1 MPANKVLKFNDQG
14 GFLTSFG
21 NPLPDLTTNFDSPDG
36 IATSSDSILQI
47 YVVDTGNNRVEVFSN
62 VPPPT
67 ITISLNTTTPA
78 WGHAVSVTL
87 GKVTSANQGDKI
99 SIDWADGTP
108 ATVFPVPAPGD
119 SQFPPPPVTHV
130 YDLSAI
136 PSNPH
141 KVIGKL
147 LTSQDDERART
158 TIDDPGLSV
167 TVQKHVTSL
176 SVAVKDGSANGGIC
190 INCQFTVFGKV
201 VDTNDTDT
209 TPDIGLLGKTISF
222 SGSGVPSSL
231 NSVQTSGI
239 KFLGAPSVTVTD
251 NHLELPVGAEITL
264 PSATQGVV
272 YTFENGVDL
281 SFTKGN
287 DAVQTKSEPSGSGF
301 LLDNVNGLKK
311 ITITGVSGGSV
322 AKLVTI
328 ETGDP
333 ETGFPET
340 ANQMS
345 INFNPEPPD
354 PHPAANGD
362 YPTLAIEPGSYFS
375 TGQNV
380 DGAGLTITAAFNDA
394 SDPAYQTST
403 AQVTYDAGSQF
414 GIGEGIPTAYDG
426 VTWTKLTVGA
436 ATAGDLCTIKGVP
449 GADADKD
456 GICDNS
462 ESATYTAGPGVAN
475 SAQHRYVL
483 CPTNAGPAVMD
494 ASCPTTNGSIK
505 YDLCFAD
512 AYAGVWGSSIPSGT
526 NIPHANGAIICPTVG
541 HKDLYVEIDYMSDRR
556 PTDTA
561 IQRVIKA
568 FGNAPISG
576 TADAFGNTK
585 GITLHVIVSDPISP
599 SPSYKVWTGSS
610 SFLLWYQGLAVWNSV
625 GAYR

>member
-1 MPANKVLKFNDQG
+1 MDFLPALVIH
-14 GFLTSFG
+14 
-21 NPLPDLTTNFDSPDG
+21 LPDPATNFKGPDG
-36 IATSSDSILQI
+36 IATSSDSILQV

-62 VPPPT
+62 VPPPSIT
-67 ITISLNTTTPA
+67 ITLNTTTPA

-99 SIDWADGTP
+99 SIDWGDVTP

-119 SQFPPPPVTHV
+119 SQFPPPVVTHV

-136 PSNPH
+136 SSNPH
-141 KVIGKL
+141 KVIGRL

-190 INCQFTVFGKV
+190 INCQFTVFGKL
-201 VDTNDTDT
+201 VDTDDTDT
-209 TPDIGLLGKTISF
+209 TPDIGLRGKTISF

-239 KFLGAPSVTVTD
+239 KFSGTPGVTVTD

-311 ITITGVSGGSV
+311 ITITGVNGGSV

-333 ETGFPET
+333 ETGFPDT

-345 INFNPEPPD
+345 INFNPQTPD

-362 YPTLAIEPGSYFS
+362 YPTLVIEPGSYFS

-380 DGAGLTITAAFNDA
+380 DGAGLTIISAFNDA

-426 VTWTKLTVGA
+426 VTWTKLTVGT
-436 ATAGDLCTIKGVP
+436 ATAGDLCTINGVP

-462 ESATYTAGPGVAN
+462 ESATYMQA
-475 SAQHRYVL
+475 L
-483 CPTNAGPAVMD
+483 
-494 ASCPTTNGSIK
+494 
-505 YDLCFAD
+505 
-512 AYAGVWGSSIPSGT
+512 
-526 NIPHANGAIICPTVG
+526 
-541 HKDLYVEIDYMSDRR
+541 E
-556 PTDTA
+556 
-561 IQRVIKA
+561 
-568 FGNAPISG
+568 
-576 TADAFGNTK
+576 
-585 GITLHVIVSDPISP
+585 
-599 SPSYKVWTGSS
+599 
-610 SFLLWYQGLAVWNSV
+610 
-625 GAYR
+625 